1 MLAIGRCLMSEPQFI
16 MLDEPSLGLS
26 PLMVELVFAAIGD
39 LKRAGLTLLLIEQNV
54 AESLAI
60 ADHAA
65 VLENGTVVLSGVA
78 GAVALD
84 EGVKRAYLGL

>member
-1 MLAIGRCLMSEPQFI
+1 
-16 MLDEPSLGLS
+16 MLDEPSLGLA
-26 PLMVELVFAAIGD
+26 PVMVELVFAAILD
-39 LKRAGLTLLLIEQNV
+39 LKTAGLTILLIEQNV

-65 VLENGTVVLSGVA
+65 VLENGSIVLSGPA
-78 GAVALD
+78 AAVAAD

>member
-1 MLAIGRCLMSEPQFI
+1 MFCP
-16 MLDEPSLGLS
+16 PSCTVS
-26 PLMVELVFAAIGD
+26 PLMVELVFSAILD
-39 LKRAGLTLLLIEQNV
+39 LKRSGLTVLLIEQNV

-65 VLENGTVVLSGVA
+65 VLENGSVVLSGSA
-78 GAVALD
+78 SAVAED